1 MSVKPT
7 KAMVLAAGFGLRMR
21 PLTDKMPKPMVPVPS
36 TWSRSSEMVTR
47 GCWRDAVWSMIWSGR

>member
-21 PLTDKMPKPMVPVPS
+21 PLTDTMPKPMVPVAGQPLLDHVLDKLAQAG
-36 TWSRSSEMVTR
+36 VTE
-47 GCWRDAVWSMIWSGR
+47 AVVNVH